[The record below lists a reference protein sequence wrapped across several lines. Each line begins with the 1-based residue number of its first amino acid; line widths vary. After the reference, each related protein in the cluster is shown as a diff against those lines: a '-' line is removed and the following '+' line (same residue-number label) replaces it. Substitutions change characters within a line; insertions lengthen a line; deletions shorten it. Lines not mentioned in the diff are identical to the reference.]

1 MLAPADVE
9 VKAGPTGMDPKQT
22 SFFQALNIQTKIVK
36 SQVEIVNPVKVI
48 TEGDK
53 ITPGQAALLDKLKIR
68 PFFYRME
75 ILNVLDNCQLY
86 PAKVLSIS
94 HESILESFNSNAQ
107 NVTAVSLA
115 IGYATQA
122 SVHHMM
128 LNAFKNLACASI
140 SSGFGFKEADRLA
153 SAAAAA
159 PAQSS
164 AAPAKAEAKKEEAK
178 PEEDEDEG
186 LDGAMDLFG
195 Y

>member
-1 MLAPADVE
+1 
-9 VKAGPTGMDPKQT
+9 
-22 SFFQALNIQTKIVK
+22 
-36 SQVEIVNPVKVI
+36 VKVI
-48 TEGDK
+48 AEGDK

-75 ILNVLDNCQLY
+75 ILNVLDHGQVY

-94 HESILESFNSNAQ
+94 HDSILESFGNHAQ

-153 SAAAAA
+153 SAAASA
-159 PAQSS
+159 PA
-164 AAPAKAEAKKEEAK
+164 AGGAPAKADAKAEAKKEEK
-178 PEEDEDEG
+178 VEEEEDEG

>member
-1 MLAPADVE
+1 
-9 VKAGPTGMDPKQT
+9 
-22 SFFQALNIQTKIVK
+22 LNIQTKIVK

-48 TEGDK
+48 AEGEK
-53 ITPGQAALLDKLKIR
+53 ITPGQSALLDKLKIR

-75 ILNVLDNCQLY
+75 ILNVLDHGQIY
-86 PAKVLSIS
+86 PAKVLSIT
-94 HESILESFNSNAQ
+94 HDTVIECFTNHAQ

-153 SAAAAA
+153 SAAASA
-159 PAQSS
+159 PVAGG
-164 AAPAKAEAKKEEAK
+164 AAPAKADAKPAKEEAK
-178 PEEDEDEG
+178 PEEEEDEG